1 MSNAPRK
8 SILWMF
14 ALFPLVALIVLIGS
28 VLFSAQGGFSAIKVP
43 RGGSIAVSTD
53 AEIIAHGKYIA
64 QIGNCVTCH
73 TTRGGIP
80 FTGGRAFRSSYG
92 TLYSTNLTP
101 DAKTGLGDWSVEEF
115 RHAMRHGVSRSGLLY
130 PAFPFA
136 NFAELTND
144 DIDAVFA
151 YLRQLPASTVERT
164 ANTLDFPAS
173 HRASLLAWRML
184 YQRPHETAANPNQSE
199 LWNRGRY
206 LVDGVGHC
214 AMCHSKRGDM
224 ASLPADGYL
233 VGTKILG
240 QNWYAPALNK
250 DSLERWSVEELAGYL
265 RNGVSK
271 NGAAY
276 GPMAEV
282 IYTSLRHLQ
291 SEDAL
296 AIATYLKTVPAIPQR
311 VSSMEREVRVAN
323 AANKRSSPAG
333 ARIYAAQCE
342 ECHQSDGHG
351 RGHDYP
357 PLAGNSQ
364 VNSDNALNN
373 IRIVLSGGVAPTTA
387 GNPRPH
393 SMPPFAERLSDQEI
407 ADVIN
412 HIRASWGNNGSGVSI
427 NEVRALR
434 GSTLD

>member
-1 MSNAPRK
+1 MSLVPRK
-8 SILWMF
+8 SVLLMF
-14 ALFPLVALIVLIGS
+14 ALFPLVALIVVVGG

-43 RGGSIAVSTD
+43 RDGSSSIATD
-53 AEIIAHGKYIA
+53 ADTIAHGQYIA

-73 TTRGGIP
+73 TTRGGMP
-80 FTGGRAFRSSYG
+80 FTGGRAFRSPYG

-101 DAKTGLGDWSVEEF
+101 DVQTGLGDWSTEEF

-136 NFAELTND
+136 NFAKLTNKD
-144 DIDAVFA
+144 LDAVFA
-151 YLRQLPASTVERT
+151 YLRQLPAANVDRT
-164 ANTLDFPAS
+164 PNTLEFPAS
-173 HRASLLAWRML
+173 HRASLLGWRML
-184 YQRPHETAANPNQSE
+184 YQRPQETTVNPNQSE

-240 QNWYAPALNK
+240 QNWHAPALNNK
-250 DSLERWSVEELAGYL
+250 SLERWSADELATYL
-265 RNGVSK
+265 RSGVSE

-282 IYTSLRHLQ
+282 IFTSLRHLK

-296 AIATYLKTVPAIPQR
+296 AIATYLKSVPAIPQR
-311 VSSMEREVRVAN
+311 VSSMEREVRIAN
-323 AANKRSSPAG
+323 AASKRSSPAG
-333 ARIYAAQCE
+333 ARIYAEQCE
-342 ECHQSDGHG
+342 ECHQSDGLG
-351 RGHDYP
+351 RGRDYP

-364 VNSDNALNN
+364 VNSDSAINN
-373 IRIVLSGGVAPTTA
+373 IRIVLSGGIAPTTA
-387 GNPRPH
+387 GNPQPH
-393 SMPPFAERLSDQEI
+393 SMPPFAEKLSDQEI

-412 HIRASWGNNGSGVSI
+412 HIRASWKNDGSGVSA
-427 NEVRALR
+427 NDVRALR